1 MDILKHNDGLAGLGG
16 HTVTFDLREADKLH
30 LLHPG
35 QVIAYR
41 GPAHHRTDRLMNM
54 KGIYRKR
61 KLLRADF
68 TGPCRVTAS
77 LPPAIGLKVLEFAG
91 ESDLLY
97 DFRHLFFYTEG
108 IRMENR
114 ILSMK
119 NMMITRDAVK
129 VKFSGLGQIGILT
142 QGQVIEL
149 PLHPEEPLY
158 VEAGRVLAYPER
170 AKLELSVYGN
180 HLASQHMRY
189 QWKMTG
195 QGSVLVQSGGPGSGE
210 LVRDL
215 QAEDGIFKRFL
226 REVIPFGGVFIK

>member
-1 MDILKHNDGLAGLGG
+1 MRIQDQQESTGLCGQA
-16 HTVTFDLREADKLH
+16 VTFELDETDKLH
-30 LLHPG
+30 VLHPG

-41 GPAHHRTDRLMNM
+41 GPAQNRSDKLMNM

-61 KLLRADF
+61 KWIRSDF
-68 TGPCRVTAS
+68 TGPSQLVAAF
-77 LPPAIGLKVLEFAG
+77 PPSIGLKTIRLAE

-97 DFRHLFFYTEG
+97 DFRQLFCYTEG
-108 IRMENR
+108 VRMETR

-129 VKFSGLGQIGILT
+129 IKFSGEGQIGILT
-142 QGQVIEL
+142 QGQVLEL

-158 VEAGRVLAYPER
+158 VEAGRVLAYPEN

-195 QGSVLVQSGGPGSGE
+195 RGSVLIQSGGAGDLE
-210 LVRDL
+210 IVRDL
-215 QAEDGIFKRFL
+215 QSDDGIVRRFL
-226 REVIPFGGVFIK
+226 REALPFGGVFIK